1 MKGKNKMEKWL
12 ETKSIQEL
20 KDFVNMATNKSSFY
34 NIFGIEIKKKDIKKA
49 KEILHGKEKI
59 N

>member
-1 MKGKNKMEKWL
+1 MEKWL